1 MPLHVGSGCLP
12 ATITNLRINC
22 IAQSATPPEMSL
34 WEKIKEFFCS
44 THQTEAQECIWT
56 ICHPSV
62 GTTRED
68 VVSRFE
74 QLRMLVYAGYEESIH
89 SGRHGES
96 HFCILDADNQEILSV
111 TLDDAGNYTVN
122 CQGHNETY
130 RFTMDIEQGEEC
142 TEHAE
147 GASGTLQVSPLP
159 DPAAPQTPA
168 AYDAVWSEWK
178 RAAPAEELRGRAAT
192 VQRICTCLN
201 NGSRELNVGES
212 GLTALPDCLPAH
224 ITTLVIPHNNY
235 LTSLPTLPSGLEVLT
250 VEDNQLTSLPPL
262 PSGLE
267 VLTVED
273 NQLTSLPPLPSGLE
287 VLTVEDNQLT
297 SLPPLPSGLEVLTV
311 EDNQLTSLPPLPS
324 GLEVLTVEDNQLT
337 SLPPLPSG
345 LEVLTVEDNQLTSLP
360 PLPSGLEVL
369 TVEDNQLTSLP
380 PLPSGLEVLTVEDNQ
395 LTSLPPLPAGLVV
408 LTVSGNQL
416 TSLPPLPAGLQTL
429 SVAGNQ
435 LTSLPPL
442 PAGLQML
449 LVARNQLTSLPPL
462 PAGLQMLLVA
472 RNQLTSLPPL
482 PPAGL
487 QTLSVAGN
495 QLTSLPPL
503 PAGLQM
509 LSVAGNQLT
518 RLPPLPAGLR
528 RLLVAGNQLTSLPPL
543 PAGLQMLLVARNQLT
558 SLPPLPAGLQML
570 SVSDNQL
577 TSLPL
582 LPAGLELLTLERNP
596 QLVRLPPLPEGLQT
610 LSVDANPQL
619 TRLPALPSGLQRLYA
634 RNNQLTRLPESIT
647 GLSSEASVNLEG
659 NPLSERTLQALREI
673 TSAPGYS
680 GPRIL
685 FDMAGASAPREARAL
700 HLAAAGWLVPAREGE
715 PAPADR
721 WHMFGQEDNAA
732 AFSLFLDRLS
742 ETENFM
748 KDAGFKAQISSW
760 LVQLA
765 EDEALRAK
773 TFAMATEA
781 TASCQDRVTLA
792 LHQMKNVQLVHD
804 AEKGQYDNNLAALVA
819 TGREMFRLEKLEQI
833 AREKAGTLALAD
845 DVEVYLAYQNKL
857 KKALGLTSVTAEMRF
872 FGVSGVTVSDLQAA
886 ELQVKAAEKSELRE
900 WILQWGPLH
909 SVLERK
915 APERVN
921 ALREKQISDYEETY
935 RMLSDTELRPFGLVG
950 NTDAERTIGAR
961 AMESA
966 KKTFLDGLR
975 PLVEEMLGSYL
986 AP

>member
-74 QLRMLVYAGYEESIH
+74 QLRMLAYAGYEESIH

-111 TLDDAGNYTVN
+111 TLDDAGNYSVN

-159 DPAAPQTPA
+159 APAAPQTPA
-168 AYDAVWSEWK
+168 EYDAVWSEWK
-178 RAAPAEELRGRAAT
+178 GAAPAEELRGRAAT

-273 NQLTSLPPLPSGLE
+273 NQLTSLPPLP
-287 VLTVEDNQLT
+287 
-297 SLPPLPSGLEVLTV
+297 
-311 EDNQLTSLPPLPS
+311 
-324 GLEVLTVEDNQLT
+324 
-337 SLPPLPSG
+337 
-345 LEVLTVEDNQLTSLP
+345 
-360 PLPSGLEVL
+360 
-369 TVEDNQLTSLP
+369 
-380 PLPSGLEVLTVEDNQ
+380 
-395 LTSLPPLPAGLVV
+395 AGLVV

-416 TSLPPLPAGLQTL
+416 TSLPPLSAGLQTL

-449 LVARNQLTSLPPL
+449 L
-462 PAGLQMLLVA
+462 
-472 RNQLTSLPPL
+472 
-482 PPAGL
+482 
-487 QTLSVAGN
+487 
-495 QLTSLPPL
+495 
-503 PAGLQM
+503 
-509 LSVAGNQLT
+509 VAGNQLT

-543 PAGLQMLLVARNQLT
+543 PAGLQV
-558 SLPPLPAGLQML
+558 L

-582 LPAGLELLTLERNP
+582 LPAGLELLTLDRNP
-596 QLVRLPPLPEGLQT
+596 QLARLPPLPEGLQT

-647 GLSSEASVNLEG
+647 GLSSEAIVNLYG
-659 NPLSERTLQALREI
+659 NPLSERTLQALRNI

-700 HLAAAGWLVPAREGE
+700 HLAAADWLVPAREGE

-732 AFSLFLDRLS
+732 AFSLFLDRLG
-742 ETENFM
+742 ETENCI

-804 AEKGQYDNNLAALVA
+804 AEKGEYDNNLAALVA
-819 TGREMFRLEKLEQI
+819 TGREMFRLGKLEQI
-833 AREKAGTLALAD
+833 AREKVRTLALVD
-845 DVEVYLAYQNKL
+845 EIEVWLAYQNKL
-857 KKALGLTSVTAEMRF
+857 KKSLGLTSVTAEMRF

>member
-1 MPLHVGSGCLP
+1 
-12 ATITNLRINC
+12 
-22 IAQSATPPEMSL
+22 MSL

>member
-1 MPLHVGSGCLP
+1 MPLHVGRGCLP

-159 DPAAPQTPA
+159 APAAPQTPA
-168 AYDAVWSEWK
+168 EYDAVWSEWK
-178 RAAPAEELRGRAAT
+178 GAAPAEELRGRAAT

-262 PSGLE
+262 P
-267 VLTVED
+267 
-273 NQLTSLPPLPSGLE
+273 
-287 VLTVEDNQLT
+287 
-297 SLPPLPSGLEVLTV
+297 
-311 EDNQLTSLPPLPS
+311 
-324 GLEVLTVEDNQLT
+324 
-337 SLPPLPSG
+337 
-345 LEVLTVEDNQLTSLP
+345 
-360 PLPSGLEVL
+360 
-369 TVEDNQLTSLP
+369 
-380 PLPSGLEVLTVEDNQ
+380 
-395 LTSLPPLPAGLVV
+395 
-408 LTVSGNQL
+408 
-416 TSLPPLPAGLQTL
+416 AGLQ
-429 SVAGNQ
+429 V
-435 LTSLPPL
+435 
-442 PAGLQML
+442 
-449 LVARNQLTSLPPL
+449 
-462 PAGLQMLLVA
+462 
-472 RNQLTSLPPL
+472 
-482 PPAGL
+482 
-487 QTLSVAGN
+487 
-495 QLTSLPPL
+495 
-503 PAGLQM
+503 
-509 LSVAGNQLT
+509 
-518 RLPPLPAGLR
+518 
-528 RLLVAGNQLTSLPPL
+528 
-543 PAGLQMLLVARNQLT
+543 
-558 SLPPLPAGLQML
+558 L

-610 LSVDANPQL
+610 LSVDDNPQL

-685 FDMAGASAPREARAL
+685 FDMAGASAPRE
-700 HLAAAGWLVPAREGE
+700 GE

-721 WHMFGQEDNAA
+721 WHMFGQEDNAV

>member
-44 THQTEAQECIWT
+44 THQTEALECIWT

-68 VVSRFE
+68 VVSSFE
-74 QLRMLVYAGYEESIH
+74 QLRMLAYAGYEESIH

-96 HFCILDADNQEILSV
+96 HFCILDADSQEILSV

-159 DPAAPQTPA
+159 APAAPQTPA
-168 AYDAVWSEWK
+168 EYDAVWSEWT
-178 RAAPAEELRGRAAT
+178 RVAPAEELRGRAAT

-262 PSGLE
+262 PAGLE
-267 VLTVED
+267 L
-273 NQLTSLPPLPSGLE
+273 
-287 VLTVEDNQLT
+287 
-297 SLPPLPSGLEVLTV
+297 
-311 EDNQLTSLPPLPS
+311 
-324 GLEVLTVEDNQLT
+324 
-337 SLPPLPSG
+337 
-345 LEVLTVEDNQLTSLP
+345 
-360 PLPSGLEVL
+360 
-369 TVEDNQLTSLP
+369 
-380 PLPSGLEVLTVEDNQ
+380 
-395 LTSLPPLPAGLVV
+395 

-416 TSLPPLPAGLQTL
+416 TSLPPLPAGLQVL
-429 SVAGNQ
+429 LVAGNQ

-449 LVARNQLTSLPPL
+449 LVAGNQLTSLPPL
-462 PAGLQMLLVA
+462 PAGLQM
-472 RNQLTSLPPL
+472 
-482 PPAGL
+482 
-487 QTLSVAGN
+487 LSVAGN

-518 RLPPLPAGLR
+518 
-528 RLLVAGNQLTSLPPL
+528 SLPPL
-543 PAGLQMLLVARNQLT
+543 PAGLQVLLVAR
-558 SLPPLPAGLQML
+558 
-570 SVSDNQL
+570 NQL

-582 LPAGLELLTLERNP
+582 LPAGLELLTLDRNP

-647 GLSSEASVNLEG
+647 GLSSEATVNLEG
-659 NPLSERTLQALREI
+659 NPLSERTLQALRDI

-700 HLAAAGWLVPAREGE
+700 HLAAADWLVPAREGE

-742 ETENFM
+742 ETENFI
-748 KDAGFKAQISSW
+748 KDAGFKAQITSW
-760 LVQLA
+760 LAQLA

-804 AEKGQYDNNLAALVA
+804 AEKGQYDNNLVVLVA

-857 KKALGLTSVTAEMRF
+857 KKALRLTSVTAEMRF

-886 ELQVKAAEKSELRE
+886 ELQVKAAEKSEFRE

-909 SVLERK
+909 GVLERK

-935 RMLSDTELRPFGLVG
+935 RMLSDTELRPSGLVG

-986 AP
+986 AF

>member
-44 THQTEAQECIWT
+44 THQTEALECIWT

-74 QLRMLVYAGYEESIH
+74 QLRMLAYAGYEESIH

-212 GLTALPDCLPAH
+212 GLTALPDCLPTH

-262 PSGLE
+262 PAELE
-267 VLTVED
+267 L
-273 NQLTSLPPLPSGLE
+273 
-287 VLTVEDNQLT
+287 
-297 SLPPLPSGLEVLTV
+297 
-311 EDNQLTSLPPLPS
+311 
-324 GLEVLTVEDNQLT
+324 
-337 SLPPLPSG
+337 
-345 LEVLTVEDNQLTSLP
+345 
-360 PLPSGLEVL
+360 
-369 TVEDNQLTSLP
+369 
-380 PLPSGLEVLTVEDNQ
+380 
-395 LTSLPPLPAGLVV
+395 

-429 SVAGNQ
+429 SVSGNQ

-442 PAGLQML
+442 PAGLQTL
-449 LVARNQLTSLPPL
+449 L
-462 PAGLQMLLVA
+462 
-472 RNQLTSLPPL
+472 
-482 PPAGL
+482 
-487 QTLSVAGN
+487 VAGN
-495 QLTSLPPL
+495 QLTS
-503 PAGLQM
+503 
-509 LSVAGNQLT
+509 
-518 RLPPLPAGLR
+518 LPPLPAGLR

-543 PAGLQMLLVARNQLT
+543 PAGLQV
-558 SLPPLPAGLQML
+558 L

-582 LPAGLELLTLERNP
+582 LPAGLELLTLDRNP
-596 QLVRLPPLPEGLQT
+596 QLARLPPLPEGLQT

-647 GLSSEASVNLEG
+647 GLSSEAIVNLYG
-659 NPLSERTLQALREI
+659 NPLSERTLQALRNI

-700 HLAAAGWLVPAREGE
+700 HLAAADWLVPSWEGE

-732 AFSLFLDRLS
+732 AFSLFLDRLG
-742 ETENFM
+742 ETENCI

-765 EDEALRAK
+765 KDEALRAK

-833 AREKAGTLALAD
+833 AREKVRTLALVD
-845 DVEVYLAYQNKL
+845 EIEVWLAYQNKL
-857 KKALGLTSVTAEMRF
+857 KKSLGLTSVTAEMRF
-872 FGVSGVTVSDLQAA
+872 FRISGVTVSDLQAA
-886 ELQVKAAEKSELRE
+886 ELQVKAAEKSEFRE

-935 RMLSDTELRPFGLVG
+935 RMLSDTELRPSGLVG

>member
-1 MPLHVGSGCLP
+1 MPLHVGRGCLP

-159 DPAAPQTPA
+159 APAAPQTPA
-168 AYDAVWSEWK
+168 EYDAVWSEWK
-178 RAAPAEELRGRAAT
+178 GAAPAEELRGRAAT

-212 GLTALPDCLPAH
+212 GLTALPDRLPAH

-273 NQLTSLPPLPSGLE
+273 NQLTSLPPLP
-287 VLTVEDNQLT
+287 
-297 SLPPLPSGLEVLTV
+297 
-311 EDNQLTSLPPLPS
+311 
-324 GLEVLTVEDNQLT
+324 
-337 SLPPLPSG
+337 
-345 LEVLTVEDNQLTSLP
+345 
-360 PLPSGLEVL
+360 
-369 TVEDNQLTSLP
+369 
-380 PLPSGLEVLTVEDNQ
+380 
-395 LTSLPPLPAGLVV
+395 AGLVV

-416 TSLPPLPAGLQTL
+416 TSLPPLQAGLQTL

-449 LVARNQLTSLPPL
+449 LVAR
-462 PAGLQMLLVA
+462 
-472 RNQLTSLPPL
+472 
-482 PPAGL
+482 
-487 QTLSVAGN
+487 N

-543 PAGLQMLLVARNQLT
+543 PAGLQV
-558 SLPPLPAGLQML
+558 L

>member
-1 MPLHVGSGCLP
+1 MPLHVGRGCLP

-44 THQTEAQECIWT
+44 THQTEALECIWT

-74 QLRMLVYAGYEESIH
+74 QLRMLAYAGYEESIH

-212 GLTALPDCLPAH
+212 GLTALPDCLPTH

-262 PSGLE
+262 PAELE
-267 VLTVED
+267 L
-273 NQLTSLPPLPSGLE
+273 
-287 VLTVEDNQLT
+287 
-297 SLPPLPSGLEVLTV
+297 
-311 EDNQLTSLPPLPS
+311 
-324 GLEVLTVEDNQLT
+324 
-337 SLPPLPSG
+337 
-345 LEVLTVEDNQLTSLP
+345 
-360 PLPSGLEVL
+360 
-369 TVEDNQLTSLP
+369 
-380 PLPSGLEVLTVEDNQ
+380 
-395 LTSLPPLPAGLVV
+395 

-429 SVAGNQ
+429 LVAGNQ
-435 LTSLPPL
+435 LTS
-442 PAGLQML
+442 
-449 LVARNQLTSLPPL
+449 
-462 PAGLQMLLVA
+462 
-472 RNQLTSLPPL
+472 
-482 PPAGL
+482 
-487 QTLSVAGN
+487 
-495 QLTSLPPL
+495 
-503 PAGLQM
+503 
-509 LSVAGNQLT
+509 
-518 RLPPLPAGLR
+518 LPPLPAGLR

-543 PAGLQMLLVARNQLT
+543 PAGLQV
-558 SLPPLPAGLQML
+558 L

-582 LPAGLELLTLERNP
+582 LPAGLELLTLDRNP
-596 QLVRLPPLPEGLQT
+596 QLARLPPLPEGLQT

-647 GLSSEASVNLEG
+647 GLSSEASVNLYG
-659 NPLSERTLQALREI
+659 NPLSERTLQALRNI

-700 HLAAAGWLVPAREGE
+700 HLAAADWLVPAREGE

-732 AFSLFLDRLS
+732 AFSLFLDRLG
-742 ETENFM
+742 ETENCI

-804 AEKGQYDNNLAALVA
+804 AEKGEYDNNLAALVA
-819 TGREMFRLEKLEQI
+819 TGREMFRLGKLEQI
-833 AREKAGTLALAD
+833 AREKVRTLALVD
-845 DVEVYLAYQNKL
+845 EIEVWLAYQNKL
-857 KKALGLTSVTAEMRF
+857 KKSLGLTSVTAEMRF

>member
-1 MPLHVGSGCLP
+1 MPLHVGRGCLP

-159 DPAAPQTPA
+159 APAAPQTPA
-168 AYDAVWSEWK
+168 EYDAVWSEWK
-178 RAAPAEELRGRAAT
+178 GAAPAEELRGRAAT

-212 GLTALPDCLPAH
+212 GLTALPDRLPAH

-235 LTSLPTLPSGLEVLT
+235 LTSLPT
-250 VEDNQLTSLPPL
+250 
-262 PSGLE
+262 
-267 VLTVED
+267 
-273 NQLTSLPPLPSGLE
+273 
-287 VLTVEDNQLT
+287 
-297 SLPPLPSGLEVLTV
+297 
-311 EDNQLTSLPPLPS
+311 
-324 GLEVLTVEDNQLT
+324 
-337 SLPPLPSG
+337 
-345 LEVLTVEDNQLTSLP
+345 
-360 PLPSGLEVL
+360 LPSGLEVL

-462 PAGLQMLLVA
+462 PAGLQML
-472 RNQLTSLPPL
+472 
-482 PPAGL
+482 
-487 QTLSVAGN
+487 SVAGN
-495 QLTSLPPL
+495 QLTS
-503 PAGLQM
+503 
-509 LSVAGNQLT
+509 
-518 RLPPLPAGLR
+518 LPPLPAGLR

-543 PAGLQMLLVARNQLT
+543 PAGLQV
-558 SLPPLPAGLQML
+558 L

>member
-1 MPLHVGSGCLP
+1 MPLHVGRGCLP

-212 GLTALPDCLPAH
+212 GLTALPDCLPTH

-250 VEDNQLTSLPPL
+250 VED
-262 PSGLE
+262 
-267 VLTVED
+267 
-273 NQLTSLPPLPSGLE
+273 
-287 VLTVEDNQLT
+287 
-297 SLPPLPSGLEVLTV
+297 
-311 EDNQLTSLPPLPS
+311 
-324 GLEVLTVEDNQLT
+324 
-337 SLPPLPSG
+337 
-345 LEVLTVEDNQLTSLP
+345 
-360 PLPSGLEVL
+360 
-369 TVEDNQLTSLP
+369 
-380 PLPSGLEVLTVEDNQ
+380 
-395 LTSLPPLPAGLVV
+395 
-408 LTVSGNQL
+408 NQL

-462 PAGLQMLLVA
+462 PAGLQML
-472 RNQLTSLPPL
+472 
-482 PPAGL
+482 
-487 QTLSVAGN
+487 
-495 QLTSLPPL
+495 
-503 PAGLQM
+503 
-509 LSVAGNQLT
+509 SVAGNQLT

-543 PAGLQMLLVARNQLT
+543 PAGLQV
-558 SLPPLPAGLQML
+558 L

-748 KDAGFKAQISSW
+748 KDSGFKAQISSW

>member
-1 MPLHVGSGCLP
+1 M
-12 ATITNLRINC
+12 TNLRINC

-44 THQTEAQECIWT
+44 THQTEALECIWT

-74 QLRMLVYAGYEESIH
+74 QLRMLAYAGYEESIH

-212 GLTALPDCLPAH
+212 GLTALPDCLPTH

-262 PSGLE
+262 PAELE
-267 VLTVED
+267 L
-273 NQLTSLPPLPSGLE
+273 
-287 VLTVEDNQLT
+287 
-297 SLPPLPSGLEVLTV
+297 
-311 EDNQLTSLPPLPS
+311 
-324 GLEVLTVEDNQLT
+324 
-337 SLPPLPSG
+337 
-345 LEVLTVEDNQLTSLP
+345 
-360 PLPSGLEVL
+360 
-369 TVEDNQLTSLP
+369 
-380 PLPSGLEVLTVEDNQ
+380 
-395 LTSLPPLPAGLVV
+395 

-429 SVAGNQ
+429 SVSGNQ

-442 PAGLQML
+442 PAGLQTL
-449 LVARNQLTSLPPL
+449 L
-462 PAGLQMLLVA
+462 
-472 RNQLTSLPPL
+472 
-482 PPAGL
+482 
-487 QTLSVAGN
+487 VAGN
-495 QLTSLPPL
+495 QLTS
-503 PAGLQM
+503 
-509 LSVAGNQLT
+509 
-518 RLPPLPAGLR
+518 LPPLPAGLR

-543 PAGLQMLLVARNQLT
+543 PAGLQV
-558 SLPPLPAGLQML
+558 L

-582 LPAGLELLTLERNP
+582 LPAGLELLTLDRNP
-596 QLVRLPPLPEGLQT
+596 QLARLPPLPEGLQT

-647 GLSSEASVNLEG
+647 GLSSEASVNLYG
-659 NPLSERTLQALREI
+659 NPLSERTLQALRNI

-700 HLAAAGWLVPAREGE
+700 HLAAADWLVPAREGE

-732 AFSLFLDRLS
+732 AFSLFLDRLG
-742 ETENFM
+742 ETENCI

-804 AEKGQYDNNLAALVA
+804 AEKGEYDNNLAALVA
-819 TGREMFRLEKLEQI
+819 TGREMFRLGKLEQI
-833 AREKAGTLALAD
+833 AREKVRTLALVD
-845 DVEVYLAYQNKL
+845 EIEVWLAYQNKL
-857 KKALGLTSVTAEMRF
+857 KKSLGLTSVTAEMRF

>member
-159 DPAAPQTPA
+159 APAAPQTPA
-168 AYDAVWSEWK
+168 EYDAVWSEWK
-178 RAAPAEELRGRAAT
+178 GAAPAEELRGRAAT

-212 GLTALPDCLPAH
+212 GLTALPDRLPAH

-235 LTSLPTLPSGLEVLT
+235 LTSLPT
-250 VEDNQLTSLPPL
+250 
-262 PSGLE
+262 
-267 VLTVED
+267 
-273 NQLTSLPPLPSGLE
+273 
-287 VLTVEDNQLT
+287 
-297 SLPPLPSGLEVLTV
+297 
-311 EDNQLTSLPPLPS
+311 
-324 GLEVLTVEDNQLT
+324 
-337 SLPPLPSG
+337 
-345 LEVLTVEDNQLTSLP
+345 
-360 PLPSGLEVL
+360 LPSGLEVL

-462 PAGLQMLLVA
+462 PAGLQML
-472 RNQLTSLPPL
+472 
-482 PPAGL
+482 
-487 QTLSVAGN
+487 
-495 QLTSLPPL
+495 
-503 PAGLQM
+503 
-509 LSVAGNQLT
+509 SVAGNQLT

-543 PAGLQMLLVARNQLT
+543 PAGLQV
-558 SLPPLPAGLQML
+558 L

-596 QLVRLPPLPEGLQT
+596 QLARLPPLPEGLQT

-900 WILQWGPLH
+900 WILQWGPLY
-909 SVLERK
+909 SVLERN